1 MLHRKTARSPISLGA
16 KSLSEMPAQ
25 ARLRRT
31 CARRA
36 NFRRSS
42 SVARP
47 QNFALV
53 CFCPLLYYSQ
63 NLGTTVI
70 QKSFLIPAS
79 LMMRLHS
86 LSRDSLR
93 SILLLQRR
101 LWNLVPRAFAAFF
114 LASACV
120 LKYMATVDYGRY
132 TAAWLYGQTLVK
144 PSFPLLCTTGN
155 LSKLHFL
162 H

>member
-1 MLHRKTARSPISLGA
+1 
-16 KSLSEMPAQ
+16 MPAQ

-86 LSRDSLR
+86 LSRGLFWLFSEG
-93 SILLLQRR
+93 SEILYPELSPPFSWR
-101 LWNLVPRAFAAFF
+101 LRAFWN
-114 LASACV
+114 
-120 LKYMATVDYGRY
+120 MATVDYGRY
-132 TAAWLYGQTLVK
+132 TAAWLYGQVI
-144 PSFPLLCTTGN
+144 SLLYEQRSN
-155 LSKLHFL
+155 KLSLSLLFL
-162 H
+162 FYVLLEICQSYISCISL

>member
-1 MLHRKTARSPISLGA
+1 
-16 KSLSEMPAQ
+16 MPAQ

-86 LSRDSLR
+86 LSRDSLFWFF
-93 SILLLQRR
+93 SEGSEILYPELSPPFSWR
-101 LWNLVPRAFAAFF
+101 LRAFLWQQLIMEGIQLLDF
-114 LASACV
+114 
-120 LKYMATVDYGRY
+120 MA
-132 TAAWLYGQTLVK
+132 K
-144 PSFPLLCTTGN
+144 SFHSSVN
-155 LSKLHFL
+155 REVINSR
-162 H
+162 